1 MDPNKLYIANVPAD
15 TTESALRGHFSACG
29 GVLQVDLP
37 DEHQRGKMRGLA
49 CVTMTSPA
57 FANAA
62 RAQLDGV
69 SFGGRVLRVSD
80 VPGVPAKPRPTV
92 TVVQQFREHANMAYD
107 LDCAGQPL
115 VVRIFPEDDQGWR
128 VEARATDGGDVAVVA
143 ARAPTRA
150 GALME
155 VIRSWN
161 ASAANT
167 AGRTLDGDA
176 LTTALSA
183 VRAV

>member
-15 TTESALRGHFSACG
+15 TTEEALRLHFSTCG

-62 RAQLDGV
+62 RTKLDGV
-69 SFGGRVLRVSD
+69 SFAGRVLRVSD
-80 VPGVPAKPRPTV
+80 VPGTGAKPRAAV
-92 TVVQQFREHANMAYD
+92 TVVQQFREQTNMAYD
-107 LDCAGQPL
+107 LDCSGKPL
-115 VVRIFPEDDQGWR
+115 VVRMFPQDDETWR
-128 VEARATDGGDVAVVA
+128 VEARATDGGDSAVVTA
-143 ARAPTRA
+143 HAPTRA
-150 GALME
+150 AGLAE
-155 VIRSWN
+155 VIRTWN
-161 ASAANT
+161 ATAVDT

-176 LTTALSA
+176 LTTALRD
-183 VRAV
+183 VRAL

>member
-15 TTESALRGHFSACG
+15 TTEAALRDHFAACG

-57 FANAA
+57 YANAA
-62 RAQLDGV
+62 RAQLDGI
-69 SFGGRVLRVSD
+69 SFGGRILRVSD
-80 VPGVPAKPRPTV
+80 VPGVAAKPRPTV
-92 TVVQQFREHANMAYD
+92 SVVQQFREHMSMAYD

-115 VVRIFPEDDQGWR
+115 VVRMFPEDGPCWR
-128 VEARATDGGDVAVVA
+128 VEARATDGDNGDVVT

-150 GALME
+150 AALTE

-161 ASAANT
+161 ARAADT
-167 AGRTLDGDA
+167 AGRALDGDA
-176 LTTALSA
+176 LITALRD

>member
-1 MDPNKLYIANVPAD
+1 MDPNKLYVANVAAD
-15 TTESALRGHFSACG
+15 TTEAALRNHFSVCG
-29 GVLQVDLP
+29 GVLQIDLP

-69 SFGGRVLRVSD
+69 SFGGRMLRVSD
-80 VPGVPAKPRPTV
+80 TPGAAAKPRPSV
-92 TVVQQFREHANMAYD
+92 AVVHQFRERTNMAYD
-107 LDCAGQPL
+107 LDCAGRPL
-115 VVRIFPEDDQGWR
+115 VVRIFPEDDGSWR
-128 VEARATDGGDVAVVA
+128 VEARATDVGDVPVVA
-143 ARAPTRA
+143 ARASTRA
-150 GALME
+150 AALTE

-176 LTTALSA
+176 LTTALRD

>member
-15 TTESALRGHFSACG
+15 TTEAALRGHFSACG

-57 FANAA
+57 FAKAA

-69 SFGGRVLRVSD
+69 SFAGRVLRVSD
-80 VPGVPAKPRPTV
+80 APGVAAKPRPTV

-115 VVRIFPEDDQGWR
+115 VVRIFREDGESWR
-128 VEARATDGGDVAVVA
+128 VEARATDGGDVAAVA

-150 GALME
+150 AALTE

-161 ASAANT
+161 ATAANT

-176 LTTALSA
+176 LTTALRD

>member
-1 MDPNKLYIANVPAD
+1 MDPNKLYIANVPPD
-15 TTESALRGHFSACG
+15 TTEAALRSHFSACG
-29 GVLQVDLP
+29 GVLQVELP

-57 FANAA
+57 FASAA

-80 VPGVPAKPRPTV
+80 EPGVAAKPRPTV
-92 TVVQQFREHANMAYD
+92 TVVQQFREHTNMAYD
-107 LDCAGQPL
+107 LDCAGLPL
-115 VVRIFPEDDQGWR
+115 VVRIFPEDNGSWR
-128 VEARATDGGDVAVVA
+128 VEARATDAGDVAAVA
-143 ARAPTRA
+143 ARAATRA
-150 GALME
+150 AALTE

-161 ASAANT
+161 ASAAST

-176 LTTALSA
+176 LTAALRD

>member
-15 TTESALRGHFSACG
+15 TTQEALRRHFSTCG

-37 DEHQRGKMRGLA
+37 EEHQRGKMRGLA

-57 FANAA
+57 FASAA

-69 SFGGRVLRVSD
+69 SFGGSVLRVSD
-80 VPGVPAKPRPTV
+80 VPGLAAKPRPTV
-92 TVVQQFREHANMAYD
+92 TVVQQFREHTNMAYD

-115 VVRIFPEDDQGWR
+115 VVRIFPQDDETWR
-128 VEARATDGGDVAVVA
+128 VEARATDGHDVAVVT

-150 GALME
+150 AALAE

-161 ASAANT
+161 AAAANT

-176 LTTALSA
+176 LTSALRG